1 MTVITLTVVEPMDE
15 YTENP
20 LYTED
25 LYARGRAD
33 WAAGDVDEAL
43 WVASEHYR
51 AGLADERSD
60 QVDTELLRYAA
71 ERAERDTR

>member
-1 MTVITLTVVEPMDE
+1 MTVVTTTVVEPMDE
-15 YTENP
+15 DTENP

-43 WVASEHYR
+43 WVASEDYR
-51 AGLADERSD
+51 AGLAAERGA
-60 QVDTELLRYAA
+60 QVDAELLRYAA
-71 ERAERDTR
+71 ERAVDG